1 MGSKRKPKSNLKS
14 QLKKR
19 KIQNSQKFTMQTIF
33 DRFPQLSDNIIQH
46 LNTKSLANCAEVN
59 RKWQTTIGNQKVYLK
74 SKIRNWSNKSGRFS
88 KEWQIALVKIPLE
101 LLRKLSKYFLILEGQ
116 GFR

>member
-1 MGSKRKPKSNLKS
+1 MGSETKPKSHLKS
-14 QLKKR
+14 QTKKSQ
-19 KIQNSQKFTMQTIF
+19 IQNSQKFTMETIF

-46 LNTKSLANCAEVN
+46 LDTKSLANCVEVN

-88 KEWQIALVKIPLE
+88 KEWQIALVKIPLG
-101 LLRKLSKYFLILEGQ
+101 LLKKNCPNIS
-116 GFR
+116 